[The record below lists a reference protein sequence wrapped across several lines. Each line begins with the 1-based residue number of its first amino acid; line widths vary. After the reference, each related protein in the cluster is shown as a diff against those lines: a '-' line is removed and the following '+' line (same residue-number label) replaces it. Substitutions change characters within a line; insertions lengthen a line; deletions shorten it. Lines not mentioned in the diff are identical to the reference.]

1 MRRHNPRLCPLA
13 ATMAGVTLGVLRTR
27 AQLYQTATIAEPP
40 LVYLVAGADVL
51 GVVETD
57 MVMLPYPK

>member
-1 MRRHNPRLCPLA
+1 
-13 ATMAGVTLGVLRTR
+13 MAGVTLGVLRTR